1 LDITRKTS
9 FISHATLWAE
19 RTDLAMSAK
28 LDGVSRNH
36 ILQALH
42 RLYETSCWHFCNKKL
57 SRKERPS
64 TQQTKKLWKSI
75 IEDYSR
81 RNLSFREDRLPA
93 LAGIVSQLQQFWGDT
108 YLAGLWKSCFIAHMG
123 WYRTARA
130 KAMSCSGSYL
140 ALIWSWAS
148 FTDAVKFD
156 IIDVTDAEVL
166 DIVVIPLAPDA
177 PFGQVQSGYVQ
188 IRGTAVKSEYSKPKQ
203 RFPGFDIVMDY
214 KTGLGESDEVLYL
227 LLGSSNRKEI
237 GLLLLGNQDNTYK
250 RIGYFKTSN
259 CLESLPFKSGVCE
272 RRTLTL
278 I

>member
-1 LDITRKTS
+1 
-9 FISHATLWAE
+9 
-19 RTDLAMSAK
+19 
-28 LDGVSRNH
+28 
-36 ILQALH
+36 
-42 RLYETSCWHFCNKKL
+42 
-57 SRKERPS
+57 
-64 TQQTKKLWKSI
+64 
-75 IEDYSR
+75 
-81 RNLSFREDRLPA
+81 
-93 LAGIVSQLQQFWGDT
+93 
-108 YLAGLWKSCFIAHMG
+108 MG